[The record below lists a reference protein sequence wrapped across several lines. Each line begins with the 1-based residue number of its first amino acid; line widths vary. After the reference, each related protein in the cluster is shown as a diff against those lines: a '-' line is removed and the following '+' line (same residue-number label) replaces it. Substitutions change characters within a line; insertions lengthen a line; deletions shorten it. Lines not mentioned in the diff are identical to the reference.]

1 LTDRSVTDAS
11 ASALPS
17 GTEASSDANPSS
29 ESASSESASEERP
42 SEERPPASGSS
53 DGDAPREDVSRERLR
68 RFGAAIRAARQ
79 REGLTQADLAKKAGI
94 SRPYMSS
101 IEQGG
106 AAQLSLRVA
115 WALCDALGLRAPV
128 DLGVT
133 PVAVE
138 NSDPA
143 EPGVPPSLEAFA
155 EAEGLGPADIQMLA
169 GITYR
174 GRQPTEPWQ
183 WRVIHR
189 VIAASLEENPSA
201 ENRSSESHS
210 SES

>member
-1 LTDRSVTDAS
+1 M
-11 ASALPS
+11 
-17 GTEASSDANPSS
+17 SSSPDKNLS
-29 ESASSESASEERP
+29 EKDP
-42 SEERPPASGSS
+42 SEKDQSK
-53 DGDAPREDVSRERLR
+53 GDLSKRDLSKKRLR

-79 REGLTQADLAKKAGI
+79 REGLIQAEVAEVVGI
-94 SRPYMSS
+94 SRQYLST
-101 IEQGG
+101 IEQGE
-106 AAQLSLRVA
+106 AEQLSLRVA

-128 DLGVT
+128 DLGMA

-138 NSDPA
+138 DKGRA

-155 EAEGLGPADIQMLA
+155 EAEGLGPADVQVLA

-189 VIAASLEENPSA
+189 VIAASLEERA
-201 ENRSSESHS
+201 E
-210 SES
+210 